1 MHMKRTE
8 ALNLALR
15 VILEF
20 GVVVGLGYW
29 GFTTGSNTA
38 AQIALGIG
46 APILLFGFWGAVDF
60 HQARYGEQ
68 LRLVQELAI
77 SGLAAVA
84 LWASGARAFGA
95 ALAALSVIYHASV
108 HLSGER
114 LLKRGRGAS
123 TSTAQE
129 QADGK
134 SGS

>member
-1 MHMKRTE
+1 MKRTE

-29 GFTTGSNTA
+29 GFTIGSSTA

-46 APILLFGFWGAVDF
+46 APVLLFGFWGAVDF
-60 HQARYGEQ
+60 HQARHGEQ

-84 LWASGARAFGA
+84 LWASGAEGFGVT
-95 ALAALSVIYHASV
+95 LAALSVIYHASV
-108 HLSGER
+108 YMSGER
-114 LLKRGRGAS
+114 LLKREIG
-123 TSTAQE
+123 TSSAPE
-129 QADGK
+129 QADGE
-134 SGS
+134 SER